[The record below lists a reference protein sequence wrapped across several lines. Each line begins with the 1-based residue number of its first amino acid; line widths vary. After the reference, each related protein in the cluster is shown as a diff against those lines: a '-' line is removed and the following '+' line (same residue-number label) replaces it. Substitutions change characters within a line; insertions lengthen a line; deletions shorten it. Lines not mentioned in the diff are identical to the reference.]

1 MTTLSKALRR
11 NTLPPWFDRGFWGVL
26 AIYLWVLPIGGTTAV
41 RNLTMVLLLLLAVV
55 AVLRRAA
62 QPCFPLRYL
71 WLAYLAVAA
80 STLAYALDPAYSL
93 QEIRVEILY
102 PAAVFFIAATLIR
115 SPCQWMRMAWLL
127 LLGNAVLALFTIYTG
142 ITGGTT
148 KDGLVG
154 SLNSGVGSYSTYV
167 VTALPIV
174 AALGLSAWREGRH
187 FLALGSALALAAN
200 LAALYFTLNRQSFVA
215 LFAEV
220 MVIVLLTLARSFTL
234 KRAIAAVAVTVTLA
248 TLVAFQALHRAAPPS
263 SADTGTVLQS
273 ETRQDPRWPVWKRV
287 VADVAGSPWTGAG
300 FGLRSFNLKYEG
312 KVVFDG
318 PFWHAHNMVLN
329 KAVQMGVPGAVAFLC
344 LFWAVPWRARRG
356 LAGATTERTIAL
368 AAIALA
374 CGVFAK
380 NMTDDFF
387 TRDGALL
394 YWLLAGATLGSLRHC
409 MKADTP

>member
-1 MTTLSKALRR
+1 MTTLPEAPQRNALSSW
-11 NTLPPWFDRGFWGVL
+11 LDRGCWGLL
-26 AIYLWVLPIGGTTAV
+26 AIYLWVLPVGGTTAV
-41 RNLTMVLLLLLAVV
+41 RNLAMVLLLLLAVV
-55 AVLRRAA
+55 AVRRGAA
-62 QPCFPLRYL
+62 QPCFPLRYP
-71 WLAYLAVAA
+71 WLAYLVVAL
-80 STLAYALDPAYSL
+80 STLSYALDPSYSL

-115 SPCQWMRMAWLL
+115 SPVQWMRMAWLL
-127 LLGNAVLALFTIYTG
+127 LLGNAVLAVFTIYTG

-167 VTALPIV
+167 ITALPII
-174 AALGLSAWREGRH
+174 AALGWSAWRAGRRLPT
-187 FLALGSALALAAN
+187 LAVAGVLMAN

-220 MVIVLLTLARSFTL
+220 MVVALLVLARGFTL
-234 KRAIAAVAVTVTLA
+234 KRAAATAAVAVVLA
-248 TLVAFQALHRAAPPS
+248 ALVAFQTLHRAAPAS
-263 SADTGTVLQS
+263 SADAGTVLQS
-273 ETRQDPRWPVWKRV
+273 ETRQDPRWPVWQRV
-287 VADVAGSPWTGAG
+287 VADVADSPWTGAG

-329 KAVQMGVPGAVAFLC
+329 KAVQMGVPGAVVFLC

-356 LAGATTERTIAL
+356 LAGGTVERTIAL

-374 CGVFAK
+374 CGVFTK

-394 YWLLAGATLGSLRHC
+394 YWLLAGASLGSLRHC
-409 MKADTP
+409 MKAHTP